1 MGASINNKL
10 VLRAILPLLAGSAV
24 LMMPAPEGLTPTA
37 WRYFALFVAAMTGIA
52 TEPLPPALLGLV
64 AVSIAAAVRLVY
76 PTPAQ
81 SLSWALS
88 GFANSTI
95 WLIFAAYMFAAGY
108 SKTGLG
114 RRIALLLIRAMG
126 RSTLGLGYAVAFS
139 DGLIA
144 PFMPS
149 NTARSGGTIYPA
161 IRHIPELYDSHPNS
175 PSARKIGAYLLYTAL
190 ATSCITSS
198 MFLTGLA
205 PNVLAKGMA
214 LKVIGQDIPWTTWFI
229 GYAPV
234 GLLLFALTPWLLF
247 KIYPPEIRQSP
258 DAPQWA
264 AVELGKMGAATRRE
278 KTLIV
283 LVLLALLL
291 WIFGTKYLDA
301 TLSAVIVVCLMALT
315 GVVDWDDI
323 IGNAAAWNVLIWFGT
338 LVTLANG
345 LAESKFL
352 AWVSATLSPHFA
364 GHSPYMTAALLATTY
379 YLLHYLFASITAH
392 VSALYPVF
400 LAVAITLPGLSP
412 LGWALLLGYPAG
424 VFGILNPYATGPAP
438 IYYGSGYIP
447 GKDFWV
453 YGFILGML
461 YLLAYLL
468 IGLPWLL
475 WLQP

>member
-1 MGASINNKL
+1 MANDRKL
-10 VLRAILPLLAGSAV
+10 LRSVTPLLAGLVV
-24 LMMPAPEGLTPTA
+24 LLLPVPEGLSPTA

-52 TEPLPPALLGLV
+52 TEPLPPALLGLI
-64 AVSIAAAVRLVY
+64 AVSIAAAARLVY

-126 RSTLGLGYAVAFS
+126 SNTLGLGYAVAFS

-161 IRHIPELYDSHPNS
+161 VRNIPELYDSHPNS
-175 PSARKIGAYLLYTAL
+175 PSARRIGAYILYTAL
-190 ATSCITSS
+190 ATSCITAS

-205 PNVLAKGMA
+205 PNVLAKGLA
-214 LKVIGQDIPWTTWFI
+214 LKQISHEISWTEWFV

-234 GLLLFALTPWLLF
+234 GTLLFLLTPWLLF
-247 KIYPPEIRQSP
+247 VIYPPEIKQSP
-258 DAPQWA
+258 DAPRWA
-264 AVELGKMGAATRRE
+264 AEELTKMGAASRRE
-278 KTLIV
+278 KTLLV
-283 LVLLALLL
+283 LVLLALSL
-291 WIFGTKYLDA
+291 WIFATSYLDP
-301 TLSAVIVVCLMALT
+301 TLSAIVVVCLMALT
-315 GVVDWDDI
+315 GVVSWEDI
-323 IGNAAAWNVLIWFGT
+323 VGNAGAWNVLIWFGA

-352 AWVSATLSPHFA
+352 EWVSKTVSPHFA
-364 GHSPYMTAALLATTY
+364 GHSPFMTAVLIASAY

-400 LAVAITLPGLSP
+400 LAVAITLPGLTP
-412 LGWALLLGYPAG
+412 LGWALLLGYPGG

-447 GKDFWV
+447 GRDFWV

-468 IGLPWLL
+468 IGVPWLL
-475 WLQP
+475 HLHGA

>member
-1 MGASINNKL
+1 MDRLYLARCI
-10 VLRAILPLLAGSAV
+10 APLLAGGIV
-24 LMMPAPEGLTPTA
+24 LLLPAPEGLAPGA

-52 TEPLPPALLGLV
+52 AEPLPPAQLGLI
-64 AVSIAAAVRLVY
+64 AVSIAAALRLVH

-81 SLSWALS
+81 SAAWALS
-88 GFANSTI
+88 GFANSTV

-161 IRHIPELYDSHPNS
+161 IRHIPELYDSRPND
-175 PSARKIGAYLLYTAL
+175 PSARRIGAYLLYTAL
-190 ATSCITSS
+190 ATSCVTAS

-205 PNVLAKGMA
+205 PNVLAAGMA
-214 LKVIGQDIPWTTWFI
+214 AKAIGQTISWTEWFV
-229 GYAPV
+229 GFAPV
-234 GLLLFALTPWLLF
+234 GLLLFLLNPWLLY
-247 KIYPPEIRQSP
+247 KIYPPGIKQSP

-264 AVELGKMGAATRRE
+264 ARELERTGPITRRE
-278 KTLIV
+278 KTLLA
-283 LVLLALLL
+283 LVLLALVL
-291 WIFGTKYLDA
+291 WVFAKDYLDA
-301 TLSAVIVVCLMALT
+301 TIAAVIVVSLMALT
-315 GVVDWDDI
+315 GVVTWNDI
-323 IGNAAAWNVLIWFGT
+323 MGNAAAWNVLIWFGT

-352 AWVSATLSPHFA
+352 AWVSQAVSPHFA
-364 GHSPYMTAALLATTY
+364 GHSPYMTAALLAGSY
-379 YLLHYLFASITAH
+379 FALHYLFASITAH
-392 VSALYPVF
+392 VTALYPVF
-400 LAVAITLPGLSP
+400 LAVALTLPGFSP
-412 LGWALLLGYPAG
+412 LGWALVLGYPAG
-424 VFGILNPYATGPAP
+424 MFGILNPYATGPAP
-438 IYYGSGYIP
+438 IYYGSGYI
-447 GKDFWV
+447 KSQDFWL
-453 YGFILGML
+453 YGFILGAI
-461 YLLAYLL
+461 YLGAYLL